1 MKTKSLK
8 TIIPFLGFIVL
19 AFTACQPEKYTLG
32 EMISKADL
40 KYSVTQNPNDPNMII
55 LTAQNPGMTPLWIH
69 PMGRSIR
76 VVDTVKI
83 PFAGTYQF
91 TYGVESPGGFVQAD
105 PFTLTLTTNNLN
117 YVNDP
122 LWTALSGGVGN
133 EKTWYLDLNAD
144 GVSKFFAGPLYFYGT
159 SMTWGGGCNGTDC
172 WNWNP
177 DWKGNTWLMAAA
189 DFGSMTFDLK
199 GGAHVKVVHNTIP
212 ARGTENGTYF
222 LDATAKTLSMTD
234 AAPLHDIGRNGVV
247 VNWGNIKLLSL
258 TENTMQLAEL
268 RDPALSGEGACF
280 LVYNFISKEFSD
292 NWVPPVTE
300 EPDPPY
306 TGVANI
312 DLTTS
317 GTTSKTW
324 KIDTYYYPY
333 NWHDLAGAELNVIKT
348 YANDPAGFAFTTWAP
363 PYDAAIFDGVSMK
376 LTKTGDNTGTYAITA
391 GASSY
396 DGDYTIDEKNNID
409 FGQPIT
415 FFSGVGGWLS
425 FSTTD
430 ANILRIIKSE
440 VDATGNI
447 TGIWLGKR
455 DPVKSEYLSVH
466 FKPEGSAGDATA
478 EMFKQLT
485 SGSNQVWVFDQVAP
499 FTWGRNDSHDL
510 DYTGAPPDWTGY
522 TSPVNIDGI
531 SFNFVGDGTVVYTED
546 NGTTH
551 TGLFAI
557 DMKNNSRLIFS
568 AEVAPNFEICSGWVR
583 CNTYT
588 PGNFWELYKL
598 EFAGSELVGIWFGK
612 PTSTPYTS
620 ASERMCY
627 RFVKQP

>member
-1 MKTKSLK
+1 MKTKYFKIFL
-8 TIIPFLGFIVL
+8 PVLGFIML
-19 AFTACQPEKYTLG
+19 MFSTCQPEEYLLG
-32 EMISKADL
+32 ELISKGDL
-40 KYSVTQNPNDPNMII
+40 EYTITQNPNDPNMII
-55 LTAQNPGMTPLWIH
+55 LTSLTPGMTPLWIH
-69 PMGRSIR
+69 PMGRSTR

-83 PFAGTYQF
+83 PFAGVYVF
-91 TYGVESPGGFVQAD
+91 TYGVESPGGYVQAD

-122 LWTALSGGVGN
+122 LWTALTGGVGN

-159 SMTWGGGCNGTDC
+159 SMTWGGGCDGTDC

-177 DWKGNTWLMAAA
+177 DWRGNTWLMAAA
-189 DFGSMTFDLK
+189 DFGAMTFDLK
-199 GGAHVKVVHNTIP
+199 GGAHVTIVHNTIP

-222 LDATAKTLSMTD
+222 LDAAAKALSMTD
-234 AAPLHDIGRNGVV
+234 AAPLHDIGRDQCVGA
-247 VNWGNIKLLSL
+247 WGAIKLLSL
-258 TENTMQLAEL
+258 TEDAMQLAVL
-268 RDPALSGEGACF
+268 RTACEGPCF
-280 LVYNFISKEFSD
+280 LVYNFISKVYSD
-292 NWVPPVTE
+292 NWVPPETI

-306 TGVANI
+306 NGDANK

-333 NWHDLAGAELNVIKT
+333 NWHDLAGKELNTVAT
-348 YANDPAGFAFTTWAP
+348 YANDPAGFTFSTWTP
-363 PYDAAIFDGVSMK
+363 PYDAAVFGAVSMT
-376 LTKTGDNTGTYAITA
+376 LTKTGDYTGSYQITA
-391 GASSY
+391 ASSTY
-396 DGDYTIDEKNNID
+396 DGDYIIDDKNNID
-409 FGQPIT
+409 FGQSIT

-425 FSTTD
+425 FATTD
-430 ANILRIIKSE
+430 ANTLRIIRSE
-440 VDATGNI
+440 EDATGNI

-455 DPVKSEYLSVH
+455 DPVKAEYLTVH

-485 SGSNQVWVFDQVAP
+485 SGSSQVWVFDQVVP

-510 DYTGAPPDWTGY
+510 DYTDVVPDWAGY
-522 TSPVNIDGI
+522 TSPVNIDGV
-531 SFNFVGDGTVVYTED
+531 SLNFVGDGSVIYTED
-546 NGTTH
+546 NGASH

-557 DMKNNSRLIFS
+557 DMQNNSRVLLS
-568 AEVAPNFEICSGWVR
+568 SDVSPNFEICNGWVW

-598 EFAGSELVGIWFGK
+598 DYSGSELVGIWFGK

-627 RFVKQP
+627 HFVKQQ